1 MKKIIA
7 LLLLVSIFSCGND
20 TDKLT
25 VQGTVKGLKKGTIY
39 LKKVQDTLLVTMDS
53 ISING
58 TSEFKLQSDIT
69 EPEMFYLYLNK
80 NTKEDDRISFFADKG
95 VTEINTTLK
104 NFSYDAKIKGS
115 KQHETLEEYLAMIAK
130 FNDKNLDLTKELFE
144 AAKANDSVK
153 LKQIELALNSFTKR
167 KYLYTANFAV
177 SNSDSEVAPYLALSE
192 IYDANIKYLDT
203 INTVLTPKVK
213 ASKYGKQL
221 NDYILDIK
229 KSEQ

>member
-25 VQGTVKGLKKGTIY
+25 VTGTVKGLKKGTIY
-39 LKKVQDTLLVTMDS
+39 LKKVQDTVLVTMDS
-53 ISING
+53 IIING
-58 TSEFKLQSDIT
+58 TSDFKLVSDIT

-80 NTKEDDRISFFADKG
+80 NTKEDDRISFFGDKG
-95 VTEINTTLK
+95 LTTIQTSLN
-104 NFSYDAKIKGS
+104 NFAYDAKIKGS
-115 KQHETLEEYLAMIAK
+115 KQHETLEEYLGMISK
-130 FNDKNLDLTKELFE
+130 FNDKNLDLTKALFD
-144 AAKANDSVK
+144 AAKDNDTIT
-153 LKQIELALNSFTKR
+153 LKKTETALKTFTKR

-177 SNSDSEVAPYLALSE
+177 SHSDSEVAPYLALSE

-203 INTVLTPKVK
+203 INSVLSPKVK
-213 ASKYGKQL
+213 ASKYGKEL
-221 NDYILDIK
+221 NQYILDIK

>member
-1 MKKIIA
+1 MKKIFT
-7 LLLLVSIFSCGND
+7 LLLLVSIFSCGD
-20 TDKLT
+20 DADKLT
-25 VQGTVKGLKKGTIY
+25 VKGTVKGLKKGTIY

-53 ISING
+53 IIING
-58 TSEFKLQSDIT
+58 SSEFKLQSTIT

-95 VTEINTTLK
+95 LTEINTTLK

-115 KQHETLEEYLAMIAK
+115 KQHATLEEYLAMIAK
-130 FNDKNLDLTKELFE
+130 FNNKNLDLTKELFE
-144 AAKANDSVK
+144 ASKVNDTVK
-153 LKQIELALNSFTKR
+153 LKQTELALNSFTKR

-221 NDYILDIK
+221 NQYIIDIK

>member
-25 VQGTVKGLKKGTIY
+25 VKGTVKGLKKGTIY
-39 LKKVQDTLLVTMDS
+39 LKKVSDTVLVTVDS

-58 TSEFKLQSDIT
+58 SPEFVLQSEIE

-104 NFSYDAKIKGS
+104 GFSYDAKINGS
-115 KQHETLEEYLAMIAK
+115 KQHAILEEYLSMIGK
-130 FNDKNLDLTKELFE
+130 FNNKNLDLTKDYFE
-144 AAKANDSVK
+144 AIKNNDT
-153 LKQIELALNSFTKR
+153 LKIKETEGVITSFKKR

-177 SNSDSEVAPYLALSE
+177 NHNDSEVAPYLALSE
-192 IYDANIKYLDT
+192 IYDANVIYLDT
-203 INTVLTPKVK
+203 INSVLTPKIK

-221 NDYILDIK
+221 EDYIKNIK
-229 KSEQ
+229 ATE